1 MDFIYEIIFLVN
13 NYIEYNYTISIIL
26 YFSLL
31 VIFFTFSLP
40 GTTVAVMSSGF
51 LFGFFFGFFLG
62 FIINIF
68 AISIGSLF
76 FVLFSKSL
84 FQKLFK
90 KNFIKY
96 SSKISHLIKN
106 SSFEYLILLRLIIGP
121 PLIVQNICLS
131 LMNGSKIKIFVS
143 TFVGFIPIIG
153 FLSYIGSYLNNIL
166 DLKKIKFD
174 NLISMEFL
182 LILFFL
188 IFLLLLRIYLKKN

>member
-1 MDFIYEIIFLVN
+1 MDFIYEIIFLIN

-26 YFSLL
+26 YSFFL

-40 GTTVAVMSSGF
+40 GVTVVVMSS
-51 LFGFFFGFFLG
+51 GFFFGFFLG

-106 SSFEYLILLRLIIGP
+106 SSFEYLIILRLIIGP

-131 LMNGSKIKIFVS
+131 LMNVSKIKIFVS

-153 FLSYIGSYLNNIL
+153 FLSYIGSYLNNLI
-166 DLKKIKFD
+166 DLKKTNFD
-174 NLISMEFL
+174 NLISMELL

>member
-26 YFSLL
+26 YFFLL

-40 GTTVAVMSSGF
+40 GATVVVISS
-51 LFGFFFGFFLG
+51 GFFFGFFLG

-76 FVLFSKSL
+76 FVLFSKL
-84 FQKLFK
+84 LLQKLFK
-90 KNFIKY
+90 KIFIKY
-96 SSKISHLIKN
+96 SSKISKLIQN
-106 SSFEYLILLRLIIGP
+106 SSFEYLILLRLIVGP
-121 PLIVQNICLS
+121 PLVVQNICLS
-131 LMNGSKIKIFVS
+131 LMNVSKIKIFVS

-153 FLSYIGSYLNNIL
+153 FLSYIGSYLNNIF

-174 NLISMEFL
+174 NLISIEFL
-182 LILFFL
+182 VILFFL

>member
-26 YFSLL
+26 YFFLL
-31 VIFFTFSLP
+31 VIFFSFSLP
-40 GTTVAVMSSGF
+40 GATVVVMSS
-51 LFGFFFGFFLG
+51 GFFFGFFLG

-84 FQKLFK
+84 LQKLFK
-90 KNFIKY
+90 KIFIKY
-96 SSKISHLIKN
+96 SSKISKLIQN
-106 SSFEYLILLRLIIGP
+106 SSFEYLILLRLIVGP
-121 PLIVQNICLS
+121 PLVVQNICLS
-131 LMNGSKIKIFVS
+131 LMNVSKIKIFVS

>member
-26 YFSLL
+26 YFFLL

-40 GTTVAVMSSGF
+40 GVTVVVMSS
-51 LFGFFFGFFLG
+51 GFFFGFFLG

-76 FVLFSKSL
+76 FVLFSKL
-84 FQKLFK
+84 LLQKLFK
-90 KNFIKY
+90 KIFIKY
-96 SSKISHLIKN
+96 SSKISKLIQN

-121 PLIVQNICLS
+121 PLVVQNICLS
-131 LMNGSKIKIFVS
+131 LMNVSKIKIFVS

>member
-40 GTTVAVMSSGF
+40 GTTVAILSS
-51 LFGFFFGFFLG
+51 GFFFGFFLG
-62 FIINIF
+62 FLINIF
-68 AISIGSLF
+68 SISIGSLF

-84 FQKLFK
+84 LKKLFK

-131 LMNGSKIKIFVS
+131 LMNVSKIKIFVS